1 MFPARQVGTV
11 LLGRAYFCPR
21 EDRVMPMNPV
31 VRPPIEQ
38 PTATKF
44 SNRVDS
50 MNPMTIRKGKRMP
63 MMSRPKA
70 MAMSFRGLS
79 ISPLYL

>member
-1 MFPARQVGTV
+1 MSAGRQVS
-11 LLGRAYFCPR
+11 RAYFCPR

-38 PTATKF
+38 PTARKL

-50 MNPMTIRKGKRMP
+50 ISPRTIRKGRRMP
-63 MMSRPKA
+63 MMSKPKA
-70 MAMSFRGLS
+70 MAMSFKGLS